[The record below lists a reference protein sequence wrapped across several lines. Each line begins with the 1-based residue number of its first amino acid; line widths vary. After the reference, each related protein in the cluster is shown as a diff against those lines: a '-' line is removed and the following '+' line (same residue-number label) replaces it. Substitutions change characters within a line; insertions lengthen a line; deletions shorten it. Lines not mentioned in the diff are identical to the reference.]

1 MWAPVY
7 YTTGENGYEA
17 TASAKLQDETTIPR
31 YCPTLRSVSGIP
43 ATDANRVVEGSN
55 ITRVILDFETS
66 HSEAKSSGNLWR
78 QVRCHV
84 VRCASREQS
93 AVVQGLHYCLDEIVM
108 GQGSITSAVPELVF
122 R

>member
-1 MWAPVY
+1 MKLPPLRQ
-7 YTTGENGYEA
+7 
-17 TASAKLQDETTIPR
+17 LQDESIIAR
-31 YCPTLRSVSGIP
+31 YCPALRSVSGET
-43 ATDANRVVEGSN
+43 ATDANRVVESSN
-55 ITRVILDFETS
+55 ITRVILDFVIF
-66 HSEAKSSGNLWR
+66 HSKAKSSGNPCR

-108 GQGSITSAVPELVF
+108 GQGYITSAVPELVF